1 MDWKEKTA
9 RLFFLEG
16 KGIGQIAEETGISR
30 QSVSAYL
37 KSCPGFAEEKER
49 RKTASQMRRSAYK
62 REKNR
67 EYREAYSMRVTPDT
81 MRREHEIAV
90 MLLSHER

>member
-1 MDWKEKTA
+1 MDWKERA
-9 RLFFLEG
+9 SQLFFLEG
-16 KGIGQIAEETGISR
+16 KSIGETAEETGVSR

-37 KSCPGFAEEKER
+37 KNCPGFEEEKER
-49 RKTASQMRRSAYK
+49 RKTVNQMRRRAYK

-67 EYREAYSMRVTPDT
+67 EYREAYSMRVTPET

>member
-1 MDWKEKTA
+1 MHLDTKYFGRIDYDPSA
-9 RLFFLEG
+9 VVHFPSGLF
-16 KGIGQIAEETGISR
+16 
-30 QSVSAYL
+30 
-37 KSCPGFAEEKER
+37 GFAEEKER
-49 RKTASQMRRSAYK
+49 RKTASQMRRRAYK

>member
-1 MDWKEKTA
+1 M
-9 RLFFLEG
+9 G

-30 QSVSAYL
+30 QSVSAYF
-37 KSCPGFAEEKER
+37 KSCPCFAEEKER
-49 RKTASQMRRSAYK
+49 RKTASQMRRRAYK

>member
-49 RKTASQMRRSAYK
+49 RKTASQMRRRAYK